1 MKSTHL
7 LPLILC
13 SLTLSLVQPA
23 CADDFGTTNS
33 TKISLQKLS
42 AQIAIIDRDRI
53 LKLADAALTL
63 KPPAI
68 TDHIATNSVGGP
80 HDFFSQADYA
90 WPNKTNRTGLPYVTR
105 DGQSNPGIF
114 SWHRMAMRDMKDA
127 VAALAAAYALTGDD
141 RYVTKAAAFL
151 RVFFLDE
158 STRMNPNLQ
167 YAQAVLGS
175 STGREYGVIDTL
187 HLAELPV
194 AIRFLE
200 KSPAFPPSV
209 DQGVKQWFA
218 DYSQWITTSTNGVKE
233 MNNANNHSIACFVQL
248 ASFAKLTGDEKLL
261 DTCRQRFKEVL
272 LPNQMT
278 EIGSFPRELARTKPY
293 GYSIFQADN
302 VAILCVLL
310 STTNDDL
317 WKITLPGGRTPKDAV
332 DFIYPYLAD
341 KNKWLADGY
350 HKDVQ
355 HWSDWPVR
363 QPCLIFANAE
373 FHDDKY
379 FDLWKKLNADPSDLE
394 IRRNMAITQPLL
406 WIANLDK
413 VPLLKRKADAENPIK
428 RTPDQVLV
436 VFNANSPVSRAIADD
451 YSHKR
456 NVTNLLSIQCQDSA
470 LNTENETIAFAAYIQ
485 SLENPVREYLAA
497 HTNID
502 FIVLTKGVPIRIT
515 GSAMGSCDEH
525 STTPT
530 AIRGNPSV
538 DSTLAALD
546 YTNLPGTLKI
556 NIAGSGAIGCAYSNR
571 YWNVSEPFSHA
582 KFGGYLVT
590 RLDGYT
596 EADARALVSR
606 ALAAEHGLT
615 NGTVLLDVQPIF
627 RLGDRLTQPAP
638 ITGINILSE
647 STWSEF
653 NADMLHAHD
662 VLAARGISDE
672 LDLNEIFV
680 GQRSNLLGYFSWGSN
695 DPKYSEHAYQTLF
708 FAPGSL
714 SDTAVSTSARTFLP
728 TRGGQSLLVDLIAHG
743 LTCGKGYTDEPLLQ
757 AIASPTIAMER
768 YTSGYTMAES
778 FYAASH
784 FVGWED
790 VVIGDPLC
798 CPYARAK

>member
-1 MKSTHL
+1 MKSKHL
-7 LPLILC
+7 LLLVFY
-13 SLTLSLVQPA
+13 SFGLDVVQPIW
-23 CADDFGTTNS
+23 ADDSGTTNS
-33 TKISLQKLS
+33 TKTPPQKLS
-42 AQIAIIDRDRI
+42 AEIAVIDRDRI
-53 LKLADAALTL
+53 LKLADAALAL

-68 TDHIATNSVGGP
+68 TDHVATNSAGGL

-90 WPNKTNRTGLPYVTR
+90 WPNPTNRTGLPYVTR
-105 DGQSNPGIF
+105 DGESNPGIF
-114 SWHRMAMRDMKDA
+114 TYHRMAMRDMKDA
-127 VAALAAAYALTGDD
+127 VAALAAAYTLTGDD
-141 RYVTKAAAFL
+141 RYVIKAAAFL
-151 RVFFLDE
+151 RVFFLDP

-200 KSPAFPPSV
+200 KSPAFPPPV

-218 DYSQWITTSTNGVKE
+218 DYSRWITTSVNGVKE

-248 ASFAKLTGDEKLL
+248 ASFAKFTGDEKLL
-261 DTCRQRFKEVL
+261 ATCRQRFKEVL
-272 LPNQMT
+272 FPNQMT
-278 EIGSFPRELARTKPY
+278 NNGSFPRELARTKPY

-302 VAILCVLL
+302 LATLCVLL

-317 WKITLPGGRTPKDAV
+317 WKITLPDGRTPRNAV

-341 KNKWLADGY
+341 KNQWLTDG
-350 HKDVQ
+350 HRKDVE
-355 HWSDWPVR
+355 HWEDWPAR
-363 QPCLIFANAE
+363 QPCLIFAYAE
-373 FHDDKY
+373 FHDEKY

-394 IRRNMAITQPLL
+394 IRRNLAITQPLL
-406 WIANLDK
+406 WLANPEE
-413 VPLLKRKADAENPIK
+413 VPLLKQRAHAGNATR

-436 VFNANSPVSRAIADD
+436 VFNANSPVSRAIVDD
-451 YSHKR
+451 YARKR
-456 NVTNLLSIQCQDSA
+456 KVTNMLSVQCQDSA
-470 LNTENETIAFAAYIQ
+470 LNTENETITFAAYVQ
-485 SLENPVREYLAA
+485 SVENPLREYLAA

-525 STTPT
+525 SFAP
-530 AIRGNPSV
+530 ADVRGHPSV

-546 YTNLPGTLKI
+546 YTNLLGTLKI
-556 NIAGSGAIGCAYSNR
+556 DIAGSGAIGCAYSNR
-571 YWNVSEPFSHA
+571 YWNASEPFSHT

-606 ALAAEHGLT
+606 ALAAERALT

-638 ITGINILSE
+638 IAGTNIPSE

-662 VLAARGISDE
+662 VLTARGISDE
-672 LDLNEIFV
+672 LDLSETFV

-695 DPKYSEHAYQTLF
+695 DPRFSEHAYQTLF

-743 LTCGKGYTDEPLLQ
+743 LTCGKGYVDEPLLQ
-757 AIASPTIAMER
+757 AVASPTIAMER

-790 VVIGDPLC
+790 VIVGDPLC
-798 CPYARAK
+798 CPYAKSN